1 MVYNMNA
8 KVLIVGDLHIS
19 DRFSGRHKNYLE
31 NCFDCLDMIEKSI
44 VDNQITHLICLGD
57 WIGIGLAEK
66 NLKERKT
73 LLRLIQVLQKW
84 NTMLNGN
91 VYSLRGNHDI
101 GKNMTD
107 YDFFVSIGLLKHVE
121 RLDLGS
127 CRIHMFDY
135 GEENK
140 PVEIDNDKYNIG
152 CFHTNLLIEGLTT
165 WYRGGVGVELSSLK
179 NLEGITMAIAGHIH
193 NPSLNLVST
202 SIGNTGISLF
212 YPGCPTRP
220 RLEKNMW
227 ETCYGVV
234 LTIDDTFTNLDT
246 ITYNL
251 KPLEEVFTSLEE
263 NPSDDMT
270 MDDLETEFDMEAL
283 SEVLSQLEGYNLN
296 AGKDYITQIKRVA
309 GIDYKARDIAIDYL
323 EKAEATFDK

>member
-1 MVYNMNA
+1 MGVKA
-8 KVLIVGDLHIS
+8 KVLVIGDLHIS

-44 VDNQITHLICLGD
+44 IDNEITHLICLGD

-84 NTMLNGN
+84 NQLLKGN
-91 VYSLRGNHDI
+91 VYSLKGNHDI

-107 YDFFVSIGLLKHVE
+107 YDFLLSIGLLKHADT
-121 RLDLGS
+121 LDLGS

-135 GEENK
+135 GNENRAI
-140 PVEIDNDKYNIG
+140 EIDNNKYNIG

-165 WYRGGVGVELSSLK
+165 WYHGGVGVELSSLK
-179 NLEGITMAIAGHIH
+179 NLEGISMAIAGHIH
-193 NPSLNLVST
+193 NPSMTLVST

-220 RLEKNMW
+220 RLENNMW
-227 ETCYGVV
+227 ESCYGVI
-234 LTIDDTFTNLDT
+234 LTIDNLMTNMDT
-246 ITYNL
+246 ITYTL
-251 KPLEEVFTSLEE
+251 KPLDEVFTSLEE
-263 NPSDDMT
+263 NPQADDSL
-270 MDDLETEFDMEAL
+270 DDLETEFDMEAL
-283 SEVLSQLEGYNLN
+283 SEILSQLDGYNLN
-296 AGKDYITQIKRVA
+296 VGGDYITQIKRVA
-309 GIDYKARDIAIDYL
+309 GLDYKARDIAIEYL
-323 EKAEATFDK
+323 EKAEAAFKS